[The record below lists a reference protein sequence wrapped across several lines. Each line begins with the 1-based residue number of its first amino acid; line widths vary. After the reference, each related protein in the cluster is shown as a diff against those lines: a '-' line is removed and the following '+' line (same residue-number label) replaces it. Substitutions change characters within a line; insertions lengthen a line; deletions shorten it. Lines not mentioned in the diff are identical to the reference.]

1 MNKKILH
8 LAIPAALTNLLD
20 TLQLLIDILMVGRI
34 SPEAVGAV
42 GLSGQLIILIYS
54 FISIFYIG
62 TNVLVS
68 RFYGE
73 KKPEEAGKAVSGLL
87 IISVLFSL
95 PFFIYTYEFSGSY
108 FSLMGA
114 ERSVI
119 NLGTDYTSIL
129 SLSIPFLFIGAVLYS
144 SIVASGDTKTPLII
158 SLFTNLLNTFLNY
171 CLIFGNF
178 GFPRLEVEGAAIAT
192 TISYI
197 LEVLIYFFIF
207 LSGKTGI
214 KPELSLSFHYV
225 LKALKVG
232 IPAGIEKFVSFG
244 SFLIFV
250 KIVTGFGTYVLAG
263 YQIGL
268 RIEGLAFM
276 PGFGFATAAM
286 VLVGQ
291 YMGAKEPEKAEKSVI
306 QTVKLAGLF
315 MGIVG
320 VFFIVFPE
328 FFVSLFTDNIKTIR
342 EGSLYL
348 RIVGVSQIP
357 LAVDFVL
364 NGALKGAGATK
375 VTLII
380 NSLSFWIFRI
390 IPAYISA
397 KIFNDILIVYIVMTI
412 ETFIKGFILWTVFKS
427 GFWKK
432 IKI

>member
-178 GFPRLEVEGAAIAT
+178 GFPRLEVEGA
-192 TISYI
+192 
-197 LEVLIYFFIF
+197 
-207 LSGKTGI
+207 
-214 KPELSLSFHYV
+214 
-225 LKALKVG
+225 
-232 IPAGIEKFVSFG
+232 
-244 SFLIFV
+244 
-250 KIVTGFGTYVLAG
+250 
-263 YQIGL
+263 
-268 RIEGLAFM
+268 R
-276 PGFGFATAAM
+276 
-286 VLVGQ
+286 
-291 YMGAKEPEKAEKSVI
+291 
-306 QTVKLAGLF
+306 
-315 MGIVG
+315 
-320 VFFIVFPE
+320 
-328 FFVSLFTDNIKTIR
+328 
-342 EGSLYL
+342 
-348 RIVGVSQIP
+348 SQQ
-357 LAVDFVL
+357 
-364 NGALKGAGATK
+364 
-375 VTLII
+375 
-380 NSLSFWIFRI
+380 R
-390 IPAYISA
+390 
-397 KIFNDILIVYIVMTI
+397 
-412 ETFIKGFILWTVFKS
+412 
-427 GFWKK
+427 
-432 IKI
+432 

>member
-1 MNKKILH
+1 MNRKILH
-8 LAIPAALTNLLD
+8 LAVPAALTNLLD
-20 TLQLLIDILMVGRI
+20 TLQLLIDILMVGRL
-34 SPEAVGAV
+34 SPQAIGAV
-42 GLSGQLIILIYS
+42 GLSSQLIILIYS

-73 KKPEEAGKAVSGLL
+73 KKPREASKAVSGLL
-87 IISVLFSL
+87 IISAFFSL
-95 PFFIYTYEFSGSY
+95 PFFIYTYKFSGSF

-114 ERSVI
+114 ERTVI
-119 NLGTDYTSIL
+119 NLGTDYISIL
-129 SLSIPFLFIGAVLYS
+129 SLSIPFLFVGAVLYS

-192 TISYI
+192 TTSYI
-197 LEVLIYFFIF
+197 LEVLIYFITF
-207 LSGKTGI
+207 LSGKKGI
-214 KPELSLSFHYV
+214 KLTFSFSSHHV

-232 IPAGIEKFVSFG
+232 IPAGIEKFISFG
-244 SFLIFV
+244 SFLVFV
-250 KIVTGFGTYVLAG
+250 KIITGFGTYVLAG

-286 VLVGQ
+286 VLIGQ
-291 YMGAKEPEKAEKSVI
+291 YLGAREPEKAEKSVI
-306 QTVKLAGLF
+306 QTVKLAGMF
-315 MGIVG
+315 MGVVG
-320 VFFIVFPE
+320 IFFIIFPE
-328 FFVSLFTDNIKTIR
+328 FFVSLFTDDIKTIK

-348 RIVGVSQIP
+348 RIVGISQIP
-357 LAVDFVL
+357 LAVEFVL
-364 NGALKGAGATK
+364 NGALRGAGATK

-380 NSLSFWIFRI
+380 NSLSFWMFRI

-397 KIFNDILIVYIVMTI
+397 KIYNEILIVYIIMTI